1 MPEVICNKM
10 SVVRI
15 TESMIRAGTTP
26 ESFQRG
32 KAYFDDGAI
41 SNAAIQ
47 GNVVSGDCEGTQS
60 PFYHVRVELDD
71 VGIRSTDCTCPYEFG
86 GYCKHIVALL
96 LTYIHKPKEFSARQ
110 SPAELLAELSRDD
123 LLVLMTKLL
132 ERQPDL
138 YDWVQAALA
147 VPARGES
154 KKPRRKAVDDQVYR
168 RQIRNIL
175 HSLDGMRASE
185 AYWRVGGL
193 AKELE
198 EVAENAM
205 KFLDHG
211 DAETALAILLAL
223 LDEAHD
229 AFDYIDDSDGELS
242 GFLDGLGQPLAEA
255 ILSLEVS
262 QIEREK
268 LVQTLK
274 NLDKHLSG
282 YGVEG
287 AVGIALQAAEYGWG
301 DVPARARSVPMAD
314 EDEEDE
320 DDYDEED
327 GDESADGYSRS
338 PSGDRFASL
347 TTDLTEAKLNV
358 LNRQGKTDDYLALCQ
373 KAGKH
378 LRYALKLCEIG
389 RASEAIQFA
398 PAHLATADEAL
409 QLAEKLRD
417 LKRVDDA
424 VAIAERG
431 LTLAPPK
438 GRLGAWLGPIQE
450 SRGRTRAAFDAF
462 LASFAEQSSLETY
475 KTLKRLAV
483 STWDKTRAQVMD
495 VLEKSH
501 SAQTL
506 AEVYLFEGEWDEAI
520 KIASK
525 RDAWYALVAVVADGV
540 IAHRPE
546 WVIQVSVK
554 QAEDLVARTQSKYYR
569 HAAEWL
575 ARAKKA
581 YSQLERTSEWRTFL
595 EQYKEKYKRRP
606 ALQAELKRL

>member
-1 MPEVICNKM
+1 M
-10 SVVRI
+10 SGIRI

-47 GNVVSGDCEGTQS
+47 GNVLSGDCEGTQS

-71 VGIRSTDCTCPYEFG
+71 VGIRSADCTCPYEFG

-110 SPAELLAELSRDD
+110 SAAELLADLSRED
-123 LLVLMTKLL
+123 LLALTTKLL

-147 VPARGES
+147 VPARSES

-193 AKELE
+193 AEELE

-242 GFLDGLGQPLAEA
+242 SFLDGLGQPLAEA
-255 ILSLEVS
+255 ILSLEMS
-262 QIEREK
+262 QVERAK

-274 NLDKHLSG
+274 KLDKHLGG

-287 AVGIALQAAEYGWG
+287 AVGIALQAAEYGWD
-301 DVPARARSVPMAD
+301 DVPAKARSVPIAE

-320 DDYDEED
+320 DDYDEEY
-327 GDESADGYSRS
+327 GDESADGYWRS
-338 PSGDRFASL
+338 PSG
-347 TTDLTEAKLNV
+347 DLTEAKLNV

-389 RASEAIQFA
+389 RVPEALQFA
-398 PAHLATADEAL
+398 PEHLATADETL

-417 LKRVDDA
+417 LKRVDEA

-438 GRLGAWLGPIQE
+438 ARLGAWLGPIQE
-450 SRGRTRAAFDAF
+450 SRGRTREAFDAF
-462 LASFAEQSSLETY
+462 LASFAEQPSLETY
-475 KTLKRLAV
+475 KTLKRLAA
-483 STWDKTRAQVMD
+483 STWDKSRAQVMG

-506 AEVYLFEGEWDEAI
+506 AEVYLFEEEWDEAI
-520 KIASK
+520 KVASK